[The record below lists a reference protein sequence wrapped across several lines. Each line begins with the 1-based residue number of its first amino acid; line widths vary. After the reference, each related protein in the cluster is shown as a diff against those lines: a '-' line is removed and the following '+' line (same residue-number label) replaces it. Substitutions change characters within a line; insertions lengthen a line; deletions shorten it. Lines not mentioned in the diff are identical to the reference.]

1 MRFRW
6 LRRQKAN
13 KFANLRIRVYTYKAI
28 IVVIT
33 RRRDDYEENSYVSV
47 SGCGGGNVRGSGVRR
62 RLQHVREAVCSSVC
76 EAVPDTMR
84 PLCSAVRYV
93 PVAVQ
98 LGLQLVNSMPVPE
111 PVPKAVREAVQ
122 HLQ

>member
-1 MRFRW
+1 M
-6 LRRQKAN
+6 
-13 KFANLRIRVYTYKAI
+13 YTYKAI

-33 RRRDDYEENSYVSV
+33 RRRDDYEENSCVSV
-47 SGCGGGNVRGSGVRR
+47 SGCGGGNVRNSGIR
-62 RLQHVREAVCSSVC
+62 RLWLQHMRKAVCSSVR

-84 PLCSAVRYV
+84 PLCSAVRHV

-98 LGLQLVNSMPVPE
+98 LDMQLVSTMPVPE